1 MKLEVF
7 GINICKVFIWYF
19 YKKKNFVC
27 KNIVSLKI
35 KVIIG
40 G

>member
-1 MKLEVF
+1 MKLEDF
-7 GINICKVFIWYF
+7 GINSIL
-19 YKKKNFVC
+19 KKKNIVC
-27 KNIVSLKI
+27 IYIVSLKI

>member
-7 GINICKVFIWYF
+7 GINICKVFIWYL
-19 YKKKNFVC
+19 KKNIVC
-27 KNIVSLKI
+27 IYIVSLKI

>member
-19 YKKKNFVC
+19 KKKNIVC
-27 KNIVSLKI
+27 IYIVSLKI